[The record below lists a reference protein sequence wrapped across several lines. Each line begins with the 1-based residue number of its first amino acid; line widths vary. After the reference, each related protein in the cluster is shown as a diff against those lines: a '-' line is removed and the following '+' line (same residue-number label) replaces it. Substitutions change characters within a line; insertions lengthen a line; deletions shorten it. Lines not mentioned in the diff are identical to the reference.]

1 MKPFAVLVCE
11 ANLLSP
17 KMLASHLAIITVPIN
32 RFSMLIIS
40 SVKVFTQEI
49 MNGTGLRIVR
59 FCTEWSGPCQ
69 IMAPIYQEMY
79 NRYKKSASFY
89 RIDVDE
95 SPLLKKKFGIVEL
108 PSILFY
114 KNGNVIDHAVGM
126 ISRDVLIEKME
137 KQLN

>member
-1 MKPFAVLVCE
+1 LPYRPVINDRKISAL
-11 ANLLSP
+11 
-17 KMLASHLAIITVPIN
+17 HLAIITIPIIE
-32 RFSMLIIS
+32 FTMLIIS
-40 SVKVFTQEI
+40 DIKVFTQQI
-49 MNGTGLRIVR
+49 INGTGLQIVR

-69 IMAPIYQEMY
+69 IMAPIYREMY
-79 NRYKKSASFY
+79 NRYKQSASFY
-89 RIDVDE
+89 RIDVDK
-95 SPLLKKKFGIVEL
+95 SPLLKKEFGIVEL